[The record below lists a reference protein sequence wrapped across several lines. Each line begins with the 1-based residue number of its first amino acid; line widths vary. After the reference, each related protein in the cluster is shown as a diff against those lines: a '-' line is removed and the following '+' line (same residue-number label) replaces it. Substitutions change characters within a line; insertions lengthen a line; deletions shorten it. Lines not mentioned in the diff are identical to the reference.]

1 MIEASSI
8 IRIGGVSIDV
18 SHPKAFATNLE
29 KYCMNMRY
37 ALEYDDG
44 FRTKQELEWFKNR
57 YGLDGIAQSIEE
69 MAGQVDVG
77 FIQSCNWDKH
87 LDQAMPFIRE
97 GKPVFIDKPIVG
109 SMKDIARLRALADTG
124 ARIMGSSSI
133 RYCREIRDFLAKSE
147 QERGKILTVY
157 GTSGTDEFNYS
168 IHIVEGMS
176 ALAGAPAE
184 SCRYLGEVRTED
196 GQRCQNYL
204 IEYAS
209 GIQGIYSAC
218 LDVWQPFVLVVVTTK
233 SVYHFEIDLDLIYSA
248 LLQQISHALRNDGR
262 SCMADLDTLINCT
275 QIMLCGKKSRDEA
288 DGRAVRI
295 EELTPEDAFDGAAFE
310 AEYAKIANRSV
321 YQD

>member
-1 MIEASSI
+1 
-8 IRIGGVSIDV
+8 
-18 SHPKAFATNLE
+18 
-29 KYCMNMRY
+29 
-37 ALEYDDG
+37 
-44 FRTKQELEWFKNR
+44 
-57 YGLDGIAQSIEE
+57 
-69 MAGQVDVG
+69 
-77 FIQSCNWDKH
+77 
-87 LDQAMPFIRE
+87 
-97 GKPVFIDKPIVG
+97 
-109 SMKDIARLRALADTG
+109 
-124 ARIMGSSSI
+124 
-133 RYCREIRDFLAKSE
+133 
-147 QERGKILTVY
+147 
-157 GTSGTDEFNYS
+157 
-168 IHIVEGMS
+168 MS